1 MDGCMKD
8 MRRSRLLKEL
18 MGQSAFSKITGE
30 NSSTKK
36 RCNQT
41 QFFFWQQIMH
51 SDLCTLSNC
60 KSQSGQTLAV
70 CHRVYRLGK
79 KGSFKKMPE
88 AIDSAKLSALMQIH
102 DKPI

>member
-1 MDGCMKD
+1 
-8 MRRSRLLKEL
+8 
-18 MGQSAFSKITGE
+18 
-30 NSSTKK
+30 
-36 RCNQT
+36 
-41 QFFFWQQIMH
+41 MH

-60 KSQSGQTLAV
+60 KSQSGQRPAQTLEV

-79 KGSFKKMPE
+79 KAPLKKMPE